1 MGAPKPPSFAR
12 MDVPP
17 SRVFVMREGALH
29 AEGVDL
35 RALAEAT
42 GTPTWVYSARA
53 VDAAYDAVDDA
64 MRAASGGDHVIAY
77 AIKANG
83 NLALLRRLGARGCGA
98 DIVSGGELER
108 VLRARIDPAKVVFSG
123 VGKTR
128 DELAAA
134 LSAGIKAIHVESA
147 SELRALAEVARDR
160 GVVADFAFRV
170 NPDVDAKTHPYIATG
185 LHDTKFGLELDAA
198 RDLLAGVSSE
208 PALRLIGVA
217 CHIGSQLETSA
228 PLREAVAILAR
239 FGLELETAGFPL
251 THLDVGG
258 GWPMEYGCEDAA
270 FPGAEAFGAAIAG
283 GLADA
288 GAEARLTSAGGDWTL
303 FTEPGR
309 SLVGAAGLLLSRVV
323 YVKDQGTK
331 RFVIVDGAM
340 SELIR
345 PALYEAYHAVTPV
358 VPREGKARVVD
369 VVGPVCESGDFLA
382 LGRALPPVDEGD
394 LVAVLGAGAYGR
406 EMSSAYNARPPAA
419 EVLVDGDAWRVVRRR
434 ATPADLWALEEH

>member
-1 MGAPKPPSFAR
+1 MS
-12 MDVPP
+12 
-17 SRVFVMREGALH
+17 
-29 AEGVDL
+29 
-35 RALAEAT
+35 
-42 GTPTWVYSARA
+42 
-53 VDAAYDAVDDA
+53 DAAEKLY
-64 MRAASGGDHVIAY
+64 R
-77 AIKANG
+77 
-83 NLALLRRLGARGCGA
+83 
-98 DIVSGGELER
+98 
-108 VLRARIDPAKVVFSG
+108 
-123 VGKTR
+123 
-128 DELAAA
+128 
-134 LSAGIKAIHVESA
+134 
-147 SELRALAEVARDR
+147 
-160 GVVADFAFRV
+160 
-170 NPDVDAKTHPYIATG
+170 
-185 LHDTKFGLELDAA
+185 
-198 RDLLAGVSSE
+198 
-208 PALRLIGVA
+208 
-217 CHIGSQLETSA
+217 
-228 PLREAVAILAR
+228 
-239 FGLELETAGFPL
+239 
-251 THLDVGG
+251 
-258 GWPMEYGCEDAA
+258 
-270 FPGAEAFGAAIAG
+270 AAIAG

>member
-1 MGAPKPPSFAR
+1 MGAPKAPTYAR
-12 MDVPP
+12 MDVPA
-17 SRVFVMREGALH
+17 SRVFRMRGGRLH

-35 RALAEAT
+35 
-42 GTPTWVYSARA
+42 GTIADAVGTATWVYSAGA
-53 VDAAYDAVDDA
+53 VDAAYDAVDAA
-64 MRAASGGDHVIAY
+64 MEAASGGDHVIAY

-108 VLRARIDPAKVVFSG
+108 VLRAGMDPAKVVFSG

-128 DELAAA
+128 QELAAA
-134 LSAGIKAIHVESA
+134 LDAGIKAVHVESP

-160 GVVADFAFRV
+160 GAVADFAFRV

-185 LHDTKFGLELDAA
+185 LHDTKFGLELAAA
-198 RDLLAGVSSE
+198 RELLAEVRE
-208 PALRLIGVA
+208 ERALRLIGVA

-228 PLREAVAILAR
+228 PLRDAVAILAR
-239 FGLELETAGFPL
+239 FGLELEAAGFPL

-270 FPGAEAFGAAIAG
+270 FPGAEAFGRAIAQ
-283 GLADA
+283 GLRDADA
-288 GAEARLTSAGGDWTL
+288 RGRLKSAGGDWTL

-309 SLVGAAGLLLSRVV
+309 SLVGAAGLLLTRVI
-323 YVKDQGTK
+323 YVKDQGSK

-358 VPREGKARVVD
+358 APRAGETRTVD

-382 LGRALPPVDEGD
+382 LGRTLPPVEEGD
-394 LVAVLGAGAYGR
+394 LLAILGAGAYGR

-419 EVLVDGDAWRVVRRR
+419 EVLVDGDDWRVVRRR
-434 ATPADLWALEEH
+434 ATPADLWSLELD